1 MPKRLALHLPFLTQE
16 ELDALSGSIV
26 ISASSPRG
34 SLIHE
39 GVIQGA
45 CPYFLLLLVFSLFF
59 LLSIYIRRRDEGYDD
74 CGHCCRRRALRAV
87 LLMPNWYLGIVRM
100 HLTKLIWRGIRLR
113 VSQRNNGLVPV
124 PPLFVLV

>member
-1 MPKRLALHLPFLTQE
+1 MTPKRLALHLPFLTQE
-16 ELDALSGSIV
+16 RDALYGSIV

-59 LLSIYIRRRDEGYDD
+59 FFQFTYDD
-74 CGHCCRRRALRAV
+74 AMKVMTIVATVVAV
-87 LLMPNWYLGIVRM
+87 
-100 HLTKLIWRGIRLR
+100 
-113 VSQRNNGLVPV
+113 VP
-124 PPLFVLV
+124 FVLSFLCRIGIWG